1 MSVGVAG
8 KPPRLA
14 VAFCKDMVSFFFG
27 LGFFCISLAFVQLLP
42 ATVPAILVCVGIVW
56 LAFYIIEVS
65 R

>member
-1 MSVGVAG
+1 MSVGVG

-14 VAFCKDMVSFFFG
+14 VAFCKDMIECFFG
-27 LGFFCISLAFVQLLP
+27 LGFCCMALAFFQLLP

-56 LAFYIIEVS
+56 LAFYVIEVS

>member
-14 VAFCKDMVSFFFG
+14 VAFCKEMVECFFG
-27 LGFFCISLAFVQLLP
+27 LGFFCELLAFVQLLP

-56 LAFYIIEVS
+56 LAFYVVETS

>member
-14 VAFCKDMVSFFFG
+14 VAFCKEMVEFFFG
-27 LGFFCISLAFVQLLP
+27 LGALCLPLAFVQLLP
-42 ATVPAILVCVGIVW
+42 VTVPGLLVLTGILW
-56 LAFYIIEVS
+56 LAFYVIEVS